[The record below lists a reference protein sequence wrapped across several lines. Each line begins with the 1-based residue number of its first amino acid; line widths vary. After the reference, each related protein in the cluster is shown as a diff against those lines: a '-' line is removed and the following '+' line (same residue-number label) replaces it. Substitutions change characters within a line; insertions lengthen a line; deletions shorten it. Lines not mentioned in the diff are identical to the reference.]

1 MAKCQYFLIS
11 RIASNSILRDVWR
24 HRTSWRSPVATR
36 ADVGNWW
43 VDFWAHKQITHSS
56 IGQKIVWLFCFRGCQ
71 QKLLHYKC
79 KLTSKSM
86 KRF

>member
-43 VDFWAHKQITHSS
+43 VDFWAHKQI
-56 IGQKIVWLFCFRGCQ
+56 
-71 QKLLHYKC
+71 
-79 KLTSKSM
+79 
-86 KRF
+86 